1 MGELVDG
8 VDCQTRCKSD
18 FMMIVQLLTYV
29 VQKSLAMRS
38 EHLKSN
44 WWTIAQSDVEK
55 LSFLIFHCFDSWSVF
70 SSLFTNKVSNK

>member
-1 MGELVDG
+1 MLCNHGFIQLLEQPHNSLGELVDG

-44 WWTIAQSDVEK
+44 
-55 LSFLIFHCFDSWSVF
+55 
-70 SSLFTNKVSNK
+70 